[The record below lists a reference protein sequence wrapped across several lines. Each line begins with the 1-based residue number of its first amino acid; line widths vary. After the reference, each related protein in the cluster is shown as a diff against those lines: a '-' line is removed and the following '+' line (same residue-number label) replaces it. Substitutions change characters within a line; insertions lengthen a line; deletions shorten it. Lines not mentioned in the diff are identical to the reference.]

1 MYKFRV
7 LVQNRRAKNCVYHF
21 RNGYI
26 KATNFREAIQNLQT
40 IFSGFDYTI
49 DYVKPVLYVA
59 A

>member
-1 MYKFRV
+1 MFKFRV
-7 LVQNRRAKNCVYHF
+7 LVQNKRAKNGIYRF

-26 KATNFREAIQNLQT
+26 RAMSESEAIQNLQT
-40 IFSGFDYTI
+40 VFSGFDYEI

>member
-7 LVQNRRAKNCVYHF
+7 LVQNKRAKNGIYRF

-26 KATNFREAIQNLQT
+26 KATNSQEAIQNLQT
-40 IFSGFDYTI
+40 VFSGFDYEI

>member
-7 LVQNRRAKNCVYHF
+7 LIQNRRAKNGVYHF

-26 KATNFREAIQNLQT
+26 KASSEQEAIQNLNT
-40 IFSGFDYTI
+40 VFSGFDFTI
-49 DYVKPVLYVA
+49 DYIKPVLYVA

>member
-7 LVQNRRAKNCVYHF
+7 LVQNKRAKNGVYHF

-26 KATNFREAIQNLQT
+26 KASTDQEAKQNLNT
-40 IFSGFDYTI
+40 VFAGFDYEI
-49 DYVKPVLYVA
+49 DYVRHVLYVA

>member
-1 MYKFRV
+1 MYRFRI
-7 LVQNRRAKNCVYHF
+7 LVQNKRAKNGVYYF

-26 KATNFREAIQNLQT
+26 KANTEQEAIQNLNT
-40 IFSGFDYTI
+40 VLSGFDYAI